1 MGRFLNKV
9 AQKVSTFKDKFNN
22 VITWPEIEKFE
33 APAKSV
39 TPSHFSHGVS
49 PIKSKTTKPY
59 IGVPAPDITPYD
71 PWFTAPIK
79 SDKQIVL
86 EEKKKQAKKQQEE
99 VEAAMT
105 QSREPKNIHDVLYK
119 KATSHMKNSWQENIG
134 GSENYHE
141 GPGGWKSGTGQNQFR

>member
-1 MGRFLNKV
+1 MGRFLDKIT
-9 AQKVSTFKDKFNN
+9 QKVSTFKDKFNN
-22 VITWPEIEKFE
+22 VITWPEVEKLE

-49 PIKSKTTKPY
+49 PVKSKTIKPY
-59 IGVPAPDITPYD
+59 IGIPAPDITPYD
-71 PWFTAPIK
+71 HWFAPPIK
-79 SDKQIVL
+79 TDKQIVL
-86 EEKKKQAKKQQEE
+86 EENKKQAKKHQEE
-99 VEAAMT
+99 VEYAMT
-105 QSREPKNIHDVLYK
+105 QSREPKNIHDALYK

>member
-22 VITWPEIEKFE
+22 VITWPEVEKLE

-49 PIKSKTTKPY
+49 PVKNKTTEPY

-71 PWFTAPIK
+71 SWFAPPIK
-79 SDKQIVL
+79 TDKQIVL
-86 EEKKKQAKKQQEE
+86 EEKKKQAKNQQEE

-105 QSREPKNIHDVLYK
+105 QSREPKNIHEVLYK
-119 KATSHMKNSWQENIG
+119 KAAAHMKNSWQENLG
-134 GSENYHE
+134 GSENYHK
-141 GPGGWKSGTGQNQFR
+141 GPGGWTSGTGQNQFR

>member
-22 VITWPEIEKFE
+22 VITWPEVEKLE

-39 TPSHFSHGVS
+39 TSSHFSHGVS
-49 PIKSKTTKPY
+49 PVKSKTTKPY

-71 PWFTAPIK
+71 SWFAPPIK
-79 SDKQIVL
+79 TDKQIVL

-105 QSREPKNIHDVLYK
+105 QSIEPKNIHDVLYK

-141 GPGGWKSGTGQNQFR
+141 GPGGWTSGTGQNQYR

>member
-1 MGRFLNKV
+1 MGRCLNKV

-22 VITWPEIEKFE
+22 VITWPEVEKLE

-39 TPSHFSHGVS
+39 TSSHFSHGVS
-49 PIKSKTTKPY
+49 PVKSKTTKPY

-71 PWFTAPIK
+71 SWFAPPIK
-79 SDKQIVL
+79 TDKQIVL

-105 QSREPKNIHDVLYK
+105 QSREPKNIHEVLYK
-119 KATSHMKNSWQENIG
+119 KAAAHMKNSWQENIG
-134 GSENYHE
+134 GSENYHK
-141 GPGGWKSGTGQNQFR
+141 GPGGWTSGTGQNQFR

>member
-22 VITWPEIEKFE
+22 VITWPEVEKLE

-49 PIKSKTTKPY
+49 PVKSKTTKPY

-71 PWFTAPIK
+71 PWFTNPIK

-105 QSREPKNIHDVLYK
+105 QSREPKNIHEVLYK
-119 KATSHMKNSWQENIG
+119 KAAAHMKNSWQENLG
-134 GSENYHE
+134 GSENYHK
-141 GPGGWKSGTGQNQFR
+141 GPGGWTSGTGQNQFR

>member
-9 AQKVSTFKDKFNN
+9 TKKVSTFKDKFNN
-22 VITWPEIEKFE
+22 VITWPDVEKLE
-33 APAKSV
+33 VPAKSGN
-39 TPSHFSHGVS
+39 PSHQVS
-49 PIKSKTTKPY
+49 PVKSNTTNHY

-71 PWFTAPIK
+71 PWFTNPIK

-105 QSREPKNIHDVLYK
+105 QSREPKNIHEVLYK
-119 KATSHMKNSWQENIG
+119 KAAAHMKNSWQENLG

-141 GPGGWKSGTGQNQFR
+141 GPGGWTSGTGQNQFR

>member
-22 VITWPEIEKFE
+22 VITWPEVEKLE

-49 PIKSKTTKPY
+49 PVKSKTTKPY

-71 PWFTAPIK
+71 PWFTNPIK

-105 QSREPKNIHDVLYK
+105 QSREPKNIHEVLYK
-119 KATSHMKNSWQENIG
+119 KAAAHMKNSWQENIG
-134 GSENYHE
+134 GSENYHK
-141 GPGGWKSGTGQNQFR
+141 GPGGWTSGTGQNQFR

>member
-22 VITWPEIEKFE
+22 VITWPEVEKLE

-39 TPSHFSHGVS
+39 TSSHFSHGVS
-49 PIKSKTTKPY
+49 PVKSKTTKPY

-71 PWFTAPIK
+71 PWFTNPIK

-105 QSREPKNIHDVLYK
+105 QSREPKNIHEVLYK
-119 KATSHMKNSWQENIG
+119 KAAAHMKNSWQENLG

-141 GPGGWKSGTGQNQFR
+141 GPGGWTSGTGQNQFR